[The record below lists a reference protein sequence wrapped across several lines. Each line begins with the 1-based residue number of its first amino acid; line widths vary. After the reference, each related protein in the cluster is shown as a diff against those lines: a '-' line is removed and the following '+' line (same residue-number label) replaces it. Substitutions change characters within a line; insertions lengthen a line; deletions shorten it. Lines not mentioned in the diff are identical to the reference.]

1 MNKIIKKKLILFFFL
16 LFAINQANASVLWD
30 INLGINQYRKNNFK
44 FCKNYFLDYI
54 KANPND
60 DEGYYW
66 LAKTYAT
73 LKDETNANLY
83 FKKAHELAFME
94 KNIEKIDFNIN
105 TNSNVEDY
113 FDMASMYFESGNL
126 TQALNYA
133 DLMLKINPK
142 SPSAYFIK
150 AKIAQMNGEE
160 DKAIEFLNQAI
171 IYNNKL
177 IRTNLAKSL
186 NIRQLPEMTL
196 EMYEIFALEAYYSN
210 DINSAIRYCKKYLA
224 ANSSNTDVTNLLID
238 LYIKNNEISQAQNL
252 IDNVLNNNGS
262 NIQTILYQAKILSLR
277 NDENLEGVLL
287 SAYKINPN
295 HAKVLLE
302 LGNYYLK
309 KEDYLNSKK
318 YFEILINVDDSL
330 YEGYVGYI
338 SSIIELGEIE
348 VAMNLIRKLTSLNP
362 ESSENSYLLAKICEK
377 NGNYDEALTYLDNAI
392 DIAKNPHYYLTRAK
406 VHYILKNHSK
416 SISDLKIM
424 QKMTLTSSQI
434 SEMQDYL
441 IANYLKINDLINA
454 QIHLNKKLSLD
465 KNRIMYKYNLYVLY
479 KLQGNEKLALAQ
491 KQVFKKAKPTS
502 FKDYIDLSEIYYDLG
517 EFDDAI
523 KILNKGIKKSP
534 KEIKLYCQKA
544 KIYTLLNKKSSA
556 NETYEAMK
564 SKNN

>member
-1 MNKIIKKKLILFFFL
+1 MNKIIKKNLILFFFL
-16 LFAINQANASVLWD
+16 IFSFNCTNASVLWD

-73 LKDETNANLY
+73 LKDATNANLY

-113 FDMASMYFESGNL
+113 FDMASMYFESGDL

-224 ANSSNTDVTNLLID
+224 ANSSNTDVANLLID

-262 NIQTILYQAKILSLR
+262 NIQTILYQAKILSLK

-377 NGNYDEALTYLDNAI
+377 NGAYDEALTYLDNAI